1 MERDAV
7 GEDAVQVGVR
17 VDEARREGL
26 TGRVDDFILRVC
38 CSQLG
43 VGRDR
48 NDLVIDHAHAP
59 TWLRR
64 LAGEIDEPIWQE
76 KRA

>member
-1 MERDAV
+1 MPW
-7 GEDAVQVGVR
+7 
-17 VDEARREGL
+17 ARTPYKWVCASTKPGREGL

-38 CSQLG
+38 LPQLG
-43 VGRDR
+43 VGRDG

-64 LAGEIDEPIWQE
+64 LAGEVDEPIWQE